1 MRRAYYEQ
9 ATGKILKV
17 LDQDGNTTIEQDI
30 QNNPELNGYTPN
42 QLGFF
47 PVPDILST
55 DYLSSFRINT
65 FTNKLEL
72 TFDALQGSLRGPQ
85 GEPGIPGPPGER
97 GLPGEPGKDAQ
108 LPFKMWVGTG
118 QTNSSGV
125 ATITIPTG
133 TFTSIQGVFP
143 VAEANVSKAEE
154 VPRASLKTYSLTNIQ
169 VNVTKYKMLSG
180 LLGLTPTGDFVGA
193 GIKVNVLVIGD

>member
-17 LDQDGNTTIEQDI
+17 LDQGENTTIEQDI

-85 GEPGIPGPPGER
+85 GEPG
-97 GLPGEPGKDAQ
+97 EPGKDAQ
-108 LPFKMWVGTG
+108 LPFKIWVGTG
-118 QTNSSGV
+118 HTNASGV
-125 ATITIPTG
+125 GTITIPSG
-133 TFTSIQGVFP
+133 TFNVIQGVFP
-143 VAEANVSKAEE
+143 TAEANTAKAEE
-154 VPRASLKTYSLTNIQ
+154 VPHASLKTHSLTSVQ

-180 LLGLTPTGDFVGA
+180 LLGLTPTGEFVGA
-193 GIKVNVLVIGD
+193 GVKVNILVIGN